1 MNDYK
6 MTPGERRATWG
17 LGTVFSLRML
27 GMFMVLPVLTTYGM
41 ALQGASEALIGI
53 AIGIYGLTQAVFQ
66 IPFGLLSDR
75 IGRKPLIVG
84 GLAVFAAGSVI
95 AALSDSIW
103 GIILGRALQGSG
115 AIAAAVMALLFDKG
129 YAGTM
134 SNCAVMLAAN
144 GYVRTKAMAFIGV
157 IFGITFAIAM
167 VLGPIITHKLGL
179 HALFWMIAI
188 LATTGIALTI
198 WVVPNSSTHVLNR
211 ESGMVKGSFSKV
223 LAEPRL
229 LKLNFGIMCL
239 HMLLM
244 STFVALPGQLADAG
258 FPAAEHWKVYL
269 ATMLIAFGSVVPF
282 IIYAEVKRKMKQ
294 VFVFCVGLIVV
305 AEIVLW
311 NAQTQFWQLVVG
323 VQLFFVA
330 FNLME
335 ALLPSL
341 ISKES
346 PAGYK
351 GTAMGVY
358 STSQFLG
365 VAIGGSLGGWIDG
378 MFDGQGVFLAGAM
391 LAAVW
396 LAVASTM
403 KEPPYVSSL
412 RIEIPADIA
421 ANEALKV
428 RLLET
433 EGVKEVLIA
442 EEEHSAYVKIDS
454 KVTNRFEV
462 EQAIRQ
468 A

>member
-17 LGTVFSLRML
+17 LGAVFSLRML

-53 AIGIYGLTQAVFQ
+53 AIGIYGLTQAILQ

-75 IGRKPLIVG
+75 LGRKPLIVG
-84 GLAVFAAGSVI
+84 GLMVFAAGSAI

-115 AIAAAVMALLFDKG
+115 AIAAAVMALLSDL
-129 YAGTM
+129 TREQ
-134 SNCAVMLAAN
+134 N
-144 GYVRTKAMAFIGV
+144 RTKAMAFIGV
-157 IFGITFAIAM
+157 SFGITFAIAM
-167 VLGPIITHKLGL
+167 VLGPIITHSLGL

-188 LATTGIALTI
+188 LAMAGIAMTL
-198 WVVPNSSTHVLNR
+198 WVVPNPTSHSLNR
-211 ESGMVKGSFSKV
+211 ESGIVKGSFHKV

-244 STFVALPGQLADAG
+244 ATFVALPGQLAASG
-258 FPAAEHWKVYL
+258 FPAPEHWKIYL
-269 ATMLIAFGSVVPF
+269 ITMLVSFVSIVPF
-282 IIYAEVKRKMKQ
+282 IIYAEAKRRMRQ
-294 VFVFCVGLIVV
+294 VFFFCVALIVV

-311 NAQTQFWQLVVG
+311 NAATHFWPLVAG
-323 VQLFFVA
+323 VQLFFLA

-346 PAGYK
+346 PAGFK

-378 MFDGQGVFLAGAM
+378 QFDGQGVFLAGAA

-396 LAVASTM
+396 LIVASTM
-403 KEPPYVSSL
+403 KEPTYVSSL
-412 RIEIPADIA
+412 RIEIPPNVA
-421 ANEALKV
+421 ANECLKV

-433 EGVKEVLIA
+433 AGVKEVLIA
-442 EEEHSAYVKIDS
+442 EQEHSAYVKIDS